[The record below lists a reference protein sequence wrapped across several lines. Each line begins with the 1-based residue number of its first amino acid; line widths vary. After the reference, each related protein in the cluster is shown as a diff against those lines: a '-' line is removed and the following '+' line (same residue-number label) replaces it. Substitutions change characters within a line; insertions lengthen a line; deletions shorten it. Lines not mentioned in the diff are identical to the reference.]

1 MRIIF
6 RQLMEYLD
14 SNESVMKSAMKNKV
28 FVEII
33 RSFYNTN
40 ENLVEEESAIASKTD
55 FHKIKKFCEV
65 CLKIKK

>member
-6 RQLMEYLD
+6 RQLMQYLD
-14 SNESVMKSAMKNKV
+14 ENESVMRSAMKNKV

-40 ENLVEEESAIASKTD
+40 ENLVEEEAAIASKTD

-65 CLKIKK
+65 FYKV